1 MREQFKN
8 KYRLRTWVEYP
19 KGFQTLTVMR
29 G

>member
-19 KGFQTLTVMR
+19 KGFQTLAFMR